1 MKLANDCLFDPD
13 PTQKSAAFELDA
25 LVLNLIIVSPDDQV
39 DPSPFSTAER
49 KFGNPA
55 ELHIL
60 LSKPFIPKADLYRK
74 PPACLAFV
82 CGILFLFQGTPSGLW
97 LTHELEPIFGVEEE
111 LAAASPDR
119 IYDQIEAALAS
130 PAFGPRSLL
139 ESINIEIL
147 ATTDSA

>member
-1 MKLANDCLFDPD
+1 
-13 PTQKSAAFELDA
+13 
-25 LVLNLIIVSPDDQV
+25 
-39 DPSPFSTAER
+39 
-49 KFGNPA
+49 
-55 ELHIL
+55 
-60 LSKPFIPKADLYRK
+60 
-74 PPACLAFV
+74 LAFV

-130 PAFGPRSLL
+130 PAFGPSSLL
-139 ESINIEIL
+139 ESNNIEIL